1 MTQACILK
9 RAFWLRLQKRWGWTQ
24 AGKGVGRHRG
34 GWGSGGPPAG
44 PVNTLS
50 LPPARQPPP
59 QDRDAK
65 GGRWG
70 PGLGLCRLLTL
81 PLWPTP

>member
-1 MTQACILK
+1 MTQACIPK
-9 RAFWLRLQKRWGWTQ
+9 RAFWLRLQKRWGWME
-24 AGKGVGRHRG
+24 AGKGVGRQRG
-34 GWGSGGPPAG
+34 GWGSGRPPAG

-50 LPPARQPPP
+50 LP
-59 QDRDAK
+59 QDGDAK

-70 PGLGLCRLLTL
+70 PGLGLCRLLTV